1 MEIWKYKLLVNYI
14 SLNKFYTLLFPK
26 CLFYSLKI
34 FICFCYVTE
43 RRTFYWNSKYG
54 HQKRDDPG
62 NNLHNGYHVTRY
74 GIWSF
79 IQTTVLKTAH
89 ILRLTIISAR
99 FVETEKFWRD
109 ISSRVSQNFSLST
122 NLAKLDWD
130 VIVLSVLVGGF
141 YTRSLPFWL
150 DWIKYV
156 SFLQYTF
163 SAMMCLEFNDGPDIR
178 FVLKGFLR

>member
-1 MEIWKYKLLVNYI
+1 M
-14 SLNKFYTLLFPK
+14 
-26 CLFYSLKI
+26 
-34 FICFCYVTE
+34 
-43 RRTFYWNSKYG
+43 
-54 HQKRDDPG
+54 
-62 NNLHNGYHVTRY
+62 
-74 GIWSF
+74 
-79 IQTTVLKTAH
+79 TAH
-89 ILRLTIISAR
+89 ILRLTIISER
-99 FVETEKFWRD
+99 FVETKKFWLNVFFGDQLKFFTRQILPRLD
-109 ISSRVSQNFSLST
+109 WDVIVLS
-122 NLAKLDWD
+122 DWD

>member
-1 MEIWKYKLLVNYI
+1 MNYI

-43 RRTFYWNSKYG
+43 CRTFYWNSKYG

-79 IQTTVLKTAH
+79 IQTTVLMTAH

-122 NLAKLDWD
+122 NLAKFRLRCDCIICTCTCRWILHKESPFLAGLD
-130 VIVLSVLVGGF
+130 
-141 YTRSLPFWL
+141 
-150 DWIKYV
+150 
-156 SFLQYTF
+156 
-163 SAMMCLEFNDGPDIR
+163 
-178 FVLKGFLR
+178 

>member
-1 MEIWKYKLLVNYI
+1 MFVW
-14 SLNKFYTLLFPK
+14 LFED
-26 CLFYSLKI
+26 F
-34 FICFCYVTE
+34 FFCFCYVTE
-43 RRTFYWNSKYG
+43 CRTFYWNSKYG

-79 IQTTVLKTAH
+79 IQTTVLMTAH
-89 ILRLTIISAR
+89 ILRLTIISER
-99 FVETEKFWRD
+99 FVETEKFWLGVFFGDQLKFFTRQ
-109 ISSRVSQNFSLST
+109 ILPR
-122 NLAKLDWD
+122 LDWD

-178 FVLKGFLR
+178 FVLKGFLRKDGYKNCIEIASKIEWKIK